1 MADPQI
7 AATRG
12 GSLFPRTLP
21 RIAGTRGDPLFP
33 RTPNPEPGT
42 LPRTAVCYHTDVN
55 PTHDMLLTDVER
67 RALNGLW
74 FTAARPVE
82 GLYAGRH
89 RSPLKGHST
98 EFHDYRPYVA
108 GDALRGVDWKLYGRT
123 DRLYVRRYRHD
134 AELAVHLLVDRSAS
148 MDYAGAASPSRPR
161 PRTGMTWLDTD
172 KWRAACKLAAA
183 VAHLVIAQ
191 QDRVSLTL
199 LGEQAEPVLPP
210 GSGWEHWRQL
220 CGVLRDTRPVGVSH
234 PASCPAPKLPGVIV
248 LISDLMDDPAA
259 WLRVIGRWVHQHH
272 DVAVFQVLHPD
283 ELDLPFDRMNKAID
297 SETGESV
304 FTGSL
309 TRRAYADR
317 VREHIE
323 RLRTG
328 LAGHGVDHQV
338 MRSDQSVIEAL
349 ARYVSAR
356 TATGFVAS

>member
-1 MADPQI
+1 MCYDIGVSP
-7 AATRG
+7 
-12 GSLFPRTLP
+12 
-21 RIAGTRGDPLFP
+21 
-33 RTPNPEPGT
+33 TP
-42 LPRTAVCYHTDVN
+42 
-55 PTHDMLLTDVER
+55 DMLLTDAER
-67 RALNGLW
+67 RAMNGLW

-108 GDALRGVDWKLYGRT
+108 GDGLRGVDWKLYGRT

-134 AELAVHLLVDRSAS
+134 AELAVHLMVDRSGS
-148 MDYAGAASPSRPR
+148 MDYAGMRGEAGPAEA
-161 PRTGMTWLDTD
+161 GHAD
-172 KWRAACKLAAA
+172 KWTAACKLAAA

-220 CGVLRDTRPVGVSH
+220 CGVLRDTRPAGLSR
-234 PASCPAPKLPGVIV
+234 PASCAFAGGMIV
-248 LISDLMDDPAA
+248 LISDLMDDPSA
-259 WLRVIGRWVHQHH
+259 WLRAIGGWVHQHH

-283 ELDLPFDRMNKAID
+283 ELDLPFDRTNKAID

-356 TATGFVAS
+356 TATGSGAS